1 MARPVYPLDD
11 LRNQPW
17 CAKLFAILCNAQLDD
32 VGCYKDQTGFIVR
45 KPSVEMLKRYPT
57 SEQWKPQVDPQ
68 PEAQEVF
75 HTRKKGTEFFVICR
89 DC

>member
-17 CAKLFAILCNAQLDD
+17 CAKLFAILCNAQLDAIKIRR
-32 VGCYKDQTGFIVR
+32 V
-45 KPSVEMLKRYPT
+45 SLLESLRYPT